1 VLAHRDFANGA
12 VTTRW
17 LEEEAIAA

>member
-1 VLAHRDFANGA
+1 VLGHDDFSSGA

>member
-1 VLAHRDFANGA
+1 VLAHQDFANGA